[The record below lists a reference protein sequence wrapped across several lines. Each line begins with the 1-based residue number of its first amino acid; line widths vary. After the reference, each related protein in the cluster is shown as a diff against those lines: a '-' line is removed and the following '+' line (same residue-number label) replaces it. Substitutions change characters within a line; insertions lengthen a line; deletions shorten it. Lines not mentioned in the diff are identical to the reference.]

1 MEKIDKIWLTGDA
14 VWIRTAEGKEACEK
28 FNDYP
33 RLKYATKEQLANYE
47 ADEYGIHWEDLDEDL
62 SFESF
67 FNKPETT
74 ALYKFFMSHPELN
87 VSAVAR
93 RMGISQSLMAQYIS
107 GKKNPSKERNDL
119 IIDTIHRI
127 GLELISVK
135 PHPEYP
141 VFEETEM
148 PAVAEDLH
156 SSYIS

>member
-1 MEKIDKIWLTGDA
+1 MEKIEKIWLTDDA
-14 VWIRTAEGKEACEK
+14 VWIRTADGKEACEK

-33 RLKYATKEQLANYE
+33 RLRYATEEQLANYD
-47 ADEYGIHWEDLDEDL
+47 ANDYGIHWENLDEDL

-74 ALYKFFMSHPELN
+74 ELYKFFMSHPELN

-107 GKKNPSKERNDL
+107 GKKNPSSERLDL

-127 GLELISVK
+127 GLELITVK
-135 PHPEYP
+135 PHPAYP
-141 VFEETEM
+141 VFEETEIT
-148 PAVAEDLH
+148 AVAEE
-156 SSYIS
+156 